1 MKKLILILASIA
13 LFLPAL
19 SAQQRPPQQQRND
32 NMETYLYAIKGAD
45 TLYMDRHI
53 DPTRATGDKIPTM
66 IYMYGGG
73 WAFGSRGGR
82 FTYLTDIGVQ
92 VISIDYRKG
101 LTKYGY
107 NPAPTEERDAA
118 IQMALDDLTDA
129 MAFVLAHAAEWKVD
143 VDKIMLEGSSAG
155 GITTLM
161 AIYDI
166 CNGGPYS
173 KKFPAGWM
181 PAGYI
186 GYAGGIISRE
196 TDLKWARKPCPLM
209 FFHGSADFSV
219 TFDKQINGELNVFG
233 PNYILTQMQEMDVPY
248 WLYSEIDG
256 DHVLSYKPYGG
267 YNTHEIQSF
276 VEKFVIQG
284 LHLQMRTLEYNL
296 DESSHLPGF
305 KPVHSKNA
313 EAEGI
318 ANPNPP
324 IERGAF
330 HPGF

>member
-1 MKKLILILASIA
+1 MKKLIILLASVA
-13 LFLPAL
+13 LFFPAL
-19 SAQQRPPQQQRND
+19 YAQQRPQRNS
-32 NMETYLYAIKGAD
+32 NMETYLYAIKGTD
-45 TLYMDRHI
+45 TLYVDRHI
-53 DPTRATGDKIPTM
+53 DPTKVTGDKIPTM

-73 WAFGSRGGR
+73 WAYGSRGGR
-82 FTYLTDIGVQ
+82 FDYLTDIGVQ

-107 NPAPTEERDAA
+107 NPAPPEEMEAA

-129 MAFVLAHAAEWKVD
+129 MAFVLKNAEAWKVD
-143 VDKIMLEGSSAG
+143 TEKVMLEGSSAG

-166 CNGGPYS
+166 CNDGPYS

-186 GYAGGIISRE
+186 GYAGGIIAKDA
-196 TDLKWARKPCPLM
+196 DLKWARKPCPMM
-209 FFHGSADFSV
+209 FFHGSADSTV
-219 TFDKQINGELNVFG
+219 AFDVQRSEGRNVFG
-233 PNYILTQMQEMDVPY
+233 PLYILSQMHEMGVPY

-256 DHVLSYKPYGG
+256 DHVLSYKPYSG
-267 YNTHEIQSF
+267 YNTHEIQTF
-276 VEKFVIQG
+276 VQKYVIQG

-305 KPVHSKNA
+305 KAVHSKNA

-318 ANPNPP
+318 ANPLPP
-324 IERGAF
+324 ADNSTF
-330 HPGF
+330 HPGI

>member
-1 MKKLILILASIA
+1 MKRLILVLATLA
-13 LFLPAL
+13 VMLPWVK
-19 SAQQRPPQQQRND
+19 AQNKP
-32 NMETYLYAIKGAD
+32 ETYQYAIKGTD
-45 TLYMDRHI
+45 TLYVDRHI
-53 DPTRATGDKIPTM
+53 DLSRVKGDKIPTM

-82 FTYLTDIGVQ
+82 FDYLTDIGVQ

-107 NPAPTEERDAA
+107 NPAPADEMEAA
-118 IQMALDDLTDA
+118 IKMALDDLTDA
-129 MAFVLAHAAEWKVD
+129 MAFVLKHAEDWKVD
-143 VDKIMLEGSSAG
+143 VDKVMLSGSSAG
-155 GITTLM
+155 GITTLL

-166 CNGGPYS
+166 CNDGPYS

-196 TDLKWARKPCPLM
+196 KELTWAKKPCPVM

-219 TFDKQINGELNVFG
+219 AFDRVQSNELNVFG
-233 PNYILTQMQEMDVPY
+233 PKYILAQMHEMEVPN
-248 WLYSEIDG
+248 WLYCEIDG

-267 YNTHEIQSF
+267 YNTHEIQTF

-284 LHLQMRTLEYNL
+284 LQLEMKTEEYNL
-296 DESSHLPGF
+296 VESSHLPGF
-305 KPVHSKNA
+305 KPVHSKNPDVQ
-313 EAEGI
+313 GI
-318 ANPNPP
+318 QNPNPP
-324 IERGAF
+324 AER
-330 HPGF
+330 